1 MSGGSEVRY
10 FQKLLIERYR
20 SVDFDQIVNRQG
32 GGRFTLPRRLDANMV
47 NGYALWCCKYGE

>member
-47 NGYALWCCKYGE
+47 DRYAW